1 MKIVEGKAGVQRS
14 EDWLQWRKGRLMA
27 SEVAAIMG
35 ENPWS
40 CAEDIFM
47 EKLGLGKERV
57 VNAAMQNG
65 IDKEPLALAMLNERI
80 RGAHFHPLV
89 VEHDTLPLGASLDGY
104 YKQEISIDK
113 CGIDCDQSYSWI
125 AEIKCP
131 SSQKGLIEAKDGIVP
146 EIYKLQIQAQL
157 LCSDSE
163 MCFYCVYYEGEIA
176 IVEVYPDLKMQKR
189 IIDETKAFWERVQNL
204 EPPEPKYIEREDQD
218 WLIAVANL
226 TALQRDIKLLQDRE
240 SEAKARLIELS
251 NGKSTKG
258 YGMGVIHSVRA
269 GGVDYSKLCEENKID
284 CAKYRKEPTQVVT
297 VRKVK

>member
-1 MKIVEGKAGVQRS
+1 MTGPESVQRS
-14 EDWLQWRKGRLMA
+14 PEWLQWRKGRLMA
-27 SEVAAIMG
+27 SEISAIMG
-35 ENPWS
+35 ESPWG

-57 VNAAMQNG
+57 VTDRMQAG
-65 IDKEPLALAMLNERI
+65 IDNEPIALAMLNERI

-176 IVEVYPDLKMQKR
+176 IVEVYPDLEMQKR
-189 IIDETKAFWERVQNL
+189 IISETKAFWEHVQNL
-204 EPPEPKYIEREDQD
+204 EPPEPKYVERDDEE
-218 WLIAVANL
+218 WLKAVATL
-226 TALQRDIKLLQDRE
+226 TELQRDIKTLQDRE

-269 GGVDYSKLCEENKID
+269 GSVDYSALCAENNID
-284 CAKYRKEPTQVVT
+284 SAKYRKPATQVVT